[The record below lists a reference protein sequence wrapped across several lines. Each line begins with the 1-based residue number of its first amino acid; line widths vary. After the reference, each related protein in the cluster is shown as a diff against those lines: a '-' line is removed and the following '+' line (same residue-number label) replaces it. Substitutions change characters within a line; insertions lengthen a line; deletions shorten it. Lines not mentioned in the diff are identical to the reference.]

1 MDADTYCLEQE
12 KPLDD
17 DLHFEPYPNFESH
30 PNLESHPVEDVAERL
45 SQSAAKGEWN
55 EVRNICQKDWLL
67 DVPITKLGGTVL
79 HLAAYHNLED
89 IFELLLQQ
97 LASGSLLTESYLK
110 RKNFKGNTPLH
121 YAASVGSVRMC
132 HSIIDKADST
142 TLLSVRN
149 NEGETPLFSAV
160 LHGHKKAFLYLDSIC
175 CPEEISNYWTR
186 KNDDTIL
193 LCAISEE
200 HYELS
205 LIILRKYKALV
216 NLGNKDGMTP
226 LHLLASKPSA
236 FKSGNDLRWFENIIY
251 HSFAITDEQELFL
264 EADEENLET
273 PQVTHGGHR
282 STNEATG
289 KQLPPNYRTCFQ
301 LVEPVYKAVSSVYAF
316 SKKNARNAVKEV
328 DTENPERAQGA
339 QRNEHQLQLPPNY
352 SSCFLFVKLVFKAVQ
367 CIFEPLELVR
377 KVRMTK
383 VRHTWSILIMNELLK
398 NTSMYQYS
406 SVRKSLNNKHGKE
419 KNEKEKADIDLPA
432 EPILI
437 AAKNGITEMV
447 EKIIEIY
454 PVAMYD
460 VDKDQKNIVLL
471 TVEYKQPSVY
481 ELLLSLREKNVI
493 KDSVFTEVDHEGNST
508 LHLAATKAEF
518 NWPVPGAA
526 SQMQWEIRWYEY
538 IKNSM
543 KRGFL
548 PLLNKNGQ
556 TPEEVFTKNHE
567 DLVKEGGNWLI
578 STSDACSVVAGLFVS
593 ITFSTAT
600 ALPDGI
606 EGNKHSNASKI
617 FAGSSFVSFYSSLL
631 AVVMFLAILTSGC
644 RERDFRHALPWKL
657 LLGLTAFY
665 VSIASTLVSFTTG
678 HFFIFRDQLKFVSST
693 SYIVAY
699 LLVTLF
705 SMGVFPLYFHLAWA
719 TLKKVPQRKY
729 RVNIPHW
736 LLED

>member
-1 MDADTYCLEQE
+1 MDADTHCLEQE

-17 DLHFEPYPNFESH
+17 
-30 PNLESHPVEDVAERL
+30 EDVAERL

-55 EVRNICQKDWLL
+55 EVSKICQKDWLL

-89 IFELLLQQ
+89 IFELLLQK
-97 LASGSLLTESYLK
+97 LAPGSPQAESYLK
-110 RKNFKGNTPLH
+110 RENIKGNTPLH

-132 HSIIDKADST
+132 RSIIDKASST
-142 TLLSVRN
+142 TLLSVCN

-160 LHGHKKAFLYLDSIC
+160 LHGHKDAFLYLDSIC
-175 CPEEISNYWTR
+175 CPHENSNYWTR
-186 KNDDTIL
+186 KNGDTIL
-193 LCAISEE
+193 HCAISEE

-205 LIILRKYKALV
+205 LIILRKYRALV

-251 HSFAITDEQELFL
+251 HSFAITDEQELFW
-264 EADEENLET
+264 EADEQNLET
-273 PQVTHGGHR
+273 PQVTHGGRHQRHR
-282 STNEATG
+282 STNGATG

-301 LVEPVYKAVSSVYAF
+301 LVEPVYNAVSSIFAF
-316 SKKNARNAVKEV
+316 SKKSSRNAVTGV
-328 DTENPERAQGA
+328 DTENPKRAQGA
-339 QRNEHQLQLPPNY
+339 DQGHGHQLKLPPNY
-352 SSCFLFVKLVFKAVQ
+352 SSCFLFVKLVFKAVL

-398 NTSMYQYS
+398 NASMYQFS
-406 SVRKSLNNKHGKE
+406 SVRKSLNNMHEKE
-419 KNEKEKADIDLPA
+419 KNEKEEALSDLPA
-432 EPILI
+432 EAILI

-447 EKIIEIY
+447 EKIIKIY

-460 VDKDQKNIVLL
+460 VDKEQKNIVLL

-481 ELLLSLREKNVI
+481 ELLLTLREKNVI
-493 KDSVFTEVDHEGNST
+493 KESVFTEVDHEGNSA

-665 VSIASTLVSFTTG
+665 MSIASTLVSFTTG

-693 SYIVAY
+693 SYMVAY

-729 RVNIPHW
+729 QVNVPHW